1 MTSDE
6 SVSATFKRAAA
17 ERAVDFIQ
25 PGMVVGL
32 GTGSTAA
39 YAVRRLGALLA
50 AGTLKDVV
58 GVPTSRATESLATSL
73 GVPLTTLDV
82 HPVVDLTIDGADEVA
97 PDLDGALLMLCDQL
111 RVDADH
117 LRSLITTFER
127 TRAPIVASAYAG
139 TRGVPALFAR
149 ALFPELEALPPTGG
163 ARGLIARDPSR
174 VVEVPLPGGEEDVDT
189 AEDVLRLT
197 RPGRGG

>member
-1 MTSDE
+1 MTVAIVLLAAGGSSRLGQPKQLLRHE
-6 SVSATFKRAAA
+6 GASLVRRAA
-17 ERAVDFIQ
+17 ERALAAS
-25 PGMVVGL
+25 PMVTVVLGARRADVASELDGL
-32 GTGSTAA
+32 
-39 YAVRRLGALLA
+39 AVRCVDNPDWALGQGASLRAGLRAL
-50 AGTLKDVV
+50 
-58 GVPTSRATESLATSL
+58 P
-73 GVPLTTLDV
+73 
-82 HPVVDLTIDGADEVA
+82 
-97 PDLDGALLMLCDQL
+97 PDLDGALLILCDQL